1 MGWVEITQFEMC
13 KIELYH
19 NLFLLFATGGFL
31 DFYGYL
37 VIIFGARFGAKFVY
51 FFTVICFFGAFA
63 A

>member
-19 NLFLLFATGGFL
+19 NLFLLFATDGLL
-31 DFYGYL
+31 DFYSYL
-37 VIIFGARFGAKFVY
+37 VIFFGALFGTTFVY
-51 FFTVICFFGAFA
+51 FFTVICFFGALA